1 MVAFAKWQYPHT
13 LSAEQQAEQEKVDQN
28 KEPRPKGTNTELLK
42 IFMDA
47 LDERRKKWIDEAE
60 GYCKSSN
67 FWNVLRNIHQ
77 VWCSLAKPVLP
88 RAIPKLTAL
97 TSSPPS
103 SLRVTI
109 PSAPWSRLQAY

>member
-77 VWCSLAKPVLP
+77 VWCSLAKPVLS
-88 RAIPKLTAL
+88 
-97 TSSPPS
+97 TSHSKANGPYFKS
-103 SLRVTI
+103 SI
-109 PSAPWSRLQAY
+109 FSACHHPISAVV